1 MTGAVETK
9 RPTISAAVICRDEE
23 RNIGAC
29 LESLAWCDEIVV
41 VDSGSRDRTVE
52 IARKHATRVLHHDW
66 PGYVAQKNWALEQ
79 TTGEW
84 VLCVDADE
92 RATPELQ
99 RAIEAALRRPANDSP
114 RTERSEDARFP
125 RSEPTASGEVHQ
137 ARDRTSNP
145 SPHLPVPRSEPTASG
160 EAHEAGFEVRRHVFY
175 LGRWIDHGGW
185 YPDWKLRLVRR
196 GRARWS
202 GVDPHDKLI
211 ADGPVRRLDADLVHL
226 TYGDFSD
233 HLRTVQRFSDV
244 VSEVQAREGRRFS
257 LPRAILHPPAK
268 FLSCFVWKRG
278 FLDGWPGFVI
288 AATSSFYVFAKY
300 VKLWERTVPRGEP
313 HQGAVASAPNP
324 RPPIVPR
331 SESQA
336 SGDDHQT

>member
-1 MTGAVETK
+1 MSQSPLP
-9 RPTISAAVICRDEE
+9 RISAAVICLDEE

-79 TTGEW
+79 TSGEW

-92 RATPELQ
+92 RCTPAL
-99 RAIEAALRRPANDSP
+99 RAAIESALRPPANESP
-114 RTERSEDARFP
+114 PSECSDDARFP
-125 RSEPTASGEVHQ
+125 RSEPQASGDVHQASGEI
-137 ARDRTSNP
+137 
-145 SPHLPVPRSEPTASG
+145 
-160 EAHEAGFEVRRHVFY
+160 HEAGFEVRRHVFY

-196 GRARWS
+196 GRARWG

-211 ADGPVRRLDADLVHL
+211 ADGPVRRLDADLIHF
-226 TYGDFSD
+226 TYGSFSD
-233 HLRTVQRFSDV
+233 HIRTLQRFSDV

-257 LPRAILHPPAK
+257 LLRAILHPPAK
-268 FLSCFVWKRG
+268 FFECFVWKRG

-288 AATSSFYVFAKY
+288 AATSAFYVFAKY
-300 VKLWERTVPRGEP
+300 VKLWERTESP
-313 HQGAVASAPNP
+313 AT
-324 RPPIVPR
+324 R
-331 SESQA
+331 SE
-336 SGDDHQT
+336 